1 LDLNTFLKDCVFKDI
16 DVFIGHLIEIS
27 KNLRNNEI
35 KIPSVL
41 KLDLEYKQA
50 INRTLIPHYHQFY
63 MTYDGRNEKLAKETR
78 GDMKWETKIF

>member
-1 LDLNTFLKDCVFKDI
+1 LDLNTFLKDCVFREDI

-41 KLDLEYKQA
+41 KLDPEDRGNKLN
-50 INRTLIPHYHQFY
+50 INSTLPSILH
-63 MTYDGRNEKLAKETR
+63 DLRWKE
-78 GDMKWETKIF
+78 